1 MGADA
6 GNPRFGVERRGFD
19 HIPEGERGMTLRE
32 TGYFW
37 VGTNANL
44 FFLSVGVIALGLGLN
59 VWEALVAVVL
69 GTSLFV
75 AVGVASIGGVRSGLP
90 TMTFTRAAF
99 GSRGNLPNGVLTW
112 AALVAFE
119 AINCIFGVFALLALM
134 SQLGW
139 DNPGDVGKVLAT
151 VLVLGTSAAIAVY
164 GHATM
169 VYLQRFFAV
178 ALTLVLALVLA
189 YTVGGVDW
197 TATVHERLGAWET
210 LAGILAAGAVVAS
223 GPISYLFNAPDF
235 VRYLPGRTS
244 SRSIVWT
251 VALSSGLIALLL
263 SVMGVL
269 LASRGDM
276 SDPIAGVDPFVPGW
290 VFVLFIL
297 AAAGGSI
304 ANNVVAYYSSGLCL
318 QSIGLPL
325 KRYQATALD
334 TAVSTAMVLYIVF
347 VRDFTTV
354 LHDFVALLVVW
365 LGPFGAVW
373 ITDGLM
379 RRWRYDPA
387 GIHDVTR
394 RSEYWGWHG
403 FNLRGWLALSVGV
416 VVCLLT
422 MNAPIFHGPVSDVLA
437 GADFTWTLGPLVS
450 AGVYWAIARR
460 PRAAIPDPELGSEQA
475 QLARL

>member
-1 MGADA
+1 
-6 GNPRFGVERRGFD
+6 
-19 HIPEGERGMTLRE
+19 MTLRE
-32 TGYFW
+32 TAFFW

-44 FFLSVGVIALGLGLN
+44 FFVSVGVIAFELGLN

-69 GTSLFV
+69 GSSLYA
-75 AVGVASIGGVRSGLP
+75 AVGLASIAGVRSGLP
-90 TMTFTRAAF
+90 TLTFTRAAF

-139 DNPGDVGKVLAT
+139 EHPGDAGKVLAT
-151 VLVLGTSAAIAVY
+151 FVVLGASAAVAIY

-169 VYLQRFFAV
+169 VYVQRFFAV
-178 ALTLVLALVLA
+178 ALTLVLALVFA
-189 YTVGGVDW
+189 YSAGGVDW
-197 TATVHERLGAWET
+197 SATAHEPLSAWET
-210 LAGILAAGAVVAS
+210 LAIILAAGAVVAS

-235 VRYLPGRTS
+235 VRYLPSATS
-244 SRSIVWT
+244 GRSIFWT
-251 VALSSGLIALLL
+251 VSLSSGLIALLL

-276 SDPIAGVDPFVPGW
+276 SDPIAGVDAFVPGW
-290 VFVLFIL
+290 LFVLYIL

-318 QSIGLPL
+318 QAVGLPL

-334 TAVSTAMVLYIVF
+334 TLVSAAMVLYILF
-347 VRDFTTV
+347 VKDFTTV

-373 ITDGLM
+373 ICDGLM

-387 GIHDVTR
+387 EIHDLSPYSR
-394 RSEYWGWHG
+394 YWGRWG
-403 FNLRGWLALSVGV
+403 FNLIGWLALLVGV
-416 VVCLLT
+416 GVCLLT
-422 MNAPIFHGPVSDVLA
+422 INAPSLQGPLSEALD
-437 GADFTWTLGPLVS
+437 GADFTWTLGPLAS
-450 AGVYWAIARR
+450 ALAYWALARR
-460 PRAAIPDPELGSEQA
+460 RRPTPDQA
-475 QLARL
+475 PSP